1 MEEKMISKRA
11 QLLKPSPTLAM
22 ANRARELQAQGKD
35 IVSLTV
41 GEPDWATF
49 PAACEAGIQA
59 IREGFTKYTAAHGIV
74 ELRQEIAKQYSE
86 MLKVPYNANEVV
98 VGCGAKYILFAGMMM
113 WLDPG
118 DEVLI
123 PTPYW
128 VSYPAM
134 VELAGAV
141 PKFIECGEETRFK
154 LTPDKLKA
162 SISNRTKILMLSSP
176 SNPTGI
182 QYSFDELKKLAE
194 VIRANKNLHVISDDI
209 YNRLL
214 FSDEKMSPHLLHVA
228 PDLRD
233 RILVVN
239 GVSKTYSMTG
249 WRVGWALGA
258 KELLAPMADF
268 LSQTTS
274 NVTSISQK
282 AALVALQ
289 KCEGD
294 LEKAR
299 QNLTK
304 KKEMFQGLLDK
315 ISDFKVIPPDGA
327 FYIWLDVKKTFG
339 RKHKKSD
346 SVIKNSKE
354 LCEILLNHHF
364 VATVPGI
371 EFGAE
376 GYLRLSFVTS
386 EANLKKAADRL
397 REFTQELSAG

>member
-1 MEEKMISKRA
+1 MISKRA
-11 QLLKPSPTLAM
+11 QALKPSPTLAM

-49 PAACEAGIQA
+49 PAANEAGIQA
-59 IREGFTKYTAAHGIV
+59 IQLGFTKYTAAHGII

-86 MLKVPYNANEVV
+86 LLGVNYSANDVV

-128 VSYPAM
+128 VSYPTM
-134 VELAGAV
+134 VELAGGI
-141 PKFIECGEETRFK
+141 PKFIECDESTNFK
-154 LTPDKLKA
+154 LTPQKLKK
-162 SISNRTKILMLSSP
+162 SISTKTKCLLIASP

-182 QYSFDELKKLAE
+182 QYTKEELQKLSE
-194 VIRANKNLHVISDDI
+194 IIKEFPKLKIISDDI

-214 FSDEKMSPHLLHVA
+214 FSNEKMSPHLLHVA
-228 PDLRD
+228 PELRD
-233 RILVVN
+233 RTFVVN

-249 WRVGWALGA
+249 WRVGWGLGPA
-258 KELLAPMADF
+258 ELMKPMADF

-274 NVTSISQK
+274 NVSSISQK
-282 AALVALQ
+282 ASLAALQ
-289 KCEGD
+289 NCDPD
-294 LEKAR
+294 LEVAR
-299 QNLTK
+299 KNLK
-304 KKEMFQGLLDK
+304 SKKELFLESLNK
-315 ISDFKVIPPDGA
+315 IKNIKAIPPDGA
-327 FYIWLDVKKTFG
+327 FYIWLDV
-339 RKHKKSD
+339 RKLLGQVHKPSN
-346 SVIKNSKE
+346 SRIHNSKE
-354 LCEILLNHHF
+354 LCEALLNHHF

-386 EANLKKAADRL
+386 EANLMKAAERIQ
-397 REFTQELSAG
+397 EFVSSLN

>member
-1 MEEKMISKRA
+1 MISKRA
-11 QLLKPSPTLAM
+11 QGLKPSPTLAM

-49 PAACEAGIQA
+49 PAANDAGIAA
-59 IREGFTKYTAAHGIV
+59 IKEGFTKYTAAHGIV
-74 ELRQEIAKQYSE
+74 ELRQEVAKQYSE
-86 MLKVPYNANEVV
+86 MLGVSYTANDVV
-98 VGCGAKYILFAGMMM
+98 IGCGAKYILFAGMMM

-134 VELAGAV
+134 VELTGAI
-141 PKFIECGEETRFK
+141 PKFVECDESSNFK
-154 LTPDKLKA
+154 LTPEKLRKA
-162 SISNRTKILMLSSP
+162 ITAKSKVLIFASP

-182 QYSFDELKKLAE
+182 QYSKEELKKLAE
-194 VIRANKNLHVISDDI
+194 VLKEFPNLYVISDDI
-209 YNRLL
+209 YNRLI
-214 FSDEKMSPHLLHVA
+214 FTEDKTSPELLHVA
-228 PDLRD
+228 PELRN

-249 WRVGWALGA
+249 WRIGWGLGPSDLI
-258 KELLAPMADF
+258 KPMADF

-274 NVTSISQK
+274 NVTSISQM
-282 AALVALQ
+282 AALAALQ
-289 KCEGD
+289 NCDADLAQAKKNLKAKKEKFQAS
-294 LEKAR
+294 LEKI
-299 QNLTK
+299 K
-304 KKEMFQGLLDK
+304 GV
-315 ISDFKVIPPDGA
+315 KVIPPDGA
-327 FYIWLDVKKTFG
+327 FYIWLDVKNLLGKTHG
-339 RKHKKSD
+339 PSNSK
-346 SVIKNSKE
+346 IQNSKE
-354 LCEILLNHHF
+354 LCEVLLNHHF

-386 EANLKKAADRL
+386 EKNLEKAAERL
-397 REFTQELSAG
+397 QEFVHSVI

>member
-1 MEEKMISKRA
+1 VEEKMISKRA

-74 ELRQEIAKQYSE
+74 ELRQEVAKQYSE
-86 MLKVPYNANEVV
+86 LLKVPYTANDVV
-98 VGCGAKYILFAGMMM
+98 IGCGAKYVLFAGMMM
-113 WLDPG
+113 WLDPD

-134 VELAGAV
+134 VELAGAI
-141 PKFIECGEETRFK
+141 PKFIECGEESRFK
-154 LTPDKLKA
+154 LTPDKLKSA
-162 SISNRTKILMLSSP
+162 ITKRSKVLIFSSP

-182 QYSFDELKKLAE
+182 QYSVEELKKLAE

-214 FSDEKMSPHLLHVA
+214 FTGEKMSPHLLHVA

-233 RILVVN
+233 RVLVVN
-239 GVSKTYSMTG
+239 GVSKTYAMTG
-249 WRVGWALGA
+249 WRVGWGLGP
-258 KELLAPMADF
+258 KELMVPMADF

-274 NVTSISQK
+274 NVSSISQK
-282 AALVALQ
+282 SALVALQ

-294 LEKAR
+294 LQKAR
-299 QNLTK
+299 EALAK
-304 KKEMFQGLLDK
+304 KKEMFENRLEE
-315 ISDFKVIPPDGA
+315 ISLFKVIPPDGA
-327 FYIWLDVKKTFG
+327 FYIWLDVKKAFG
-339 RKHKKSD
+339 KTHKSSG

-364 VATVPGI
+364 VATVPGA

-376 GYLRLSFVTS
+376 GYLRLSFATS
-386 EANLKKAADRL
+386 EANIKKAADRFA
-397 REFTQELSAG
+397 EFAEQL

>member
-1 MEEKMISKRA
+1 VISKRA
-11 QLLKPSPTLAM
+11 QGLKPSPTLAM

-49 PAACEAGIQA
+49 PAANEAA
-59 IREGFTKYTAAHGIV
+59 IAAIKEGFTKYTAAHGIL
-74 ELRQEIAKQYSE
+74 ELRQEIAKQYTDLLGVNYS
-86 MLKVPYNANEVV
+86 ANDVV

-113 WLDPG
+113 WLNPG

-134 VELAGAV
+134 VELAGAI
-141 PKFIECGEETRFK
+141 PQFIECDESSGFK
-154 LTPDKLKA
+154 LTPEKLKK
-162 SISNRTKILMLSSP
+162 SITTKTRALIFSSP

-182 QYSFDELKKLAE
+182 QYSREELKALAE
-194 VIRANKNLHVISDDI
+194 VLKEHPSLNVISDDI
-209 YNRLL
+209 YNRLI
-214 FSDEKMSPHLLHVA
+214 FNDEKMSPHLLHVA
-228 PDLRD
+228 PGLRE

-249 WRVGWALGA
+249 WRVGWGLGPS
-258 KELLAPMADF
+258 ELMKPMADF
-268 LSQTTS
+268 VSQTTS
-274 NVTSISQK
+274 NISSISQK
-282 AALVALQ
+282 AALAALQ
-289 KCEGD
+289 KCDSDLVQARKNLKEKKQKFQAR
-294 LEKAR
+294 LEKI
-299 QNLTK
+299 K
-304 KKEMFQGLLDK
+304 G
-315 ISDFKVIPPDGA
+315 IKVIPPDGA
-327 FYIWLDVKKTFG
+327 FYLWVDVKSILGKTH
-339 RKHKKSD
+339 RPSSAK
-346 SVIKNSKE
+346 IQNSKE

-386 EANLKKAADRL
+386 EANLVKAADRFE
-397 REFTQELSAG
+397 EFMESLV